1 MKKEKREELEK
12 GQQWQKEMGR
22 REKQL
27 LEEIGESVDA
37 DLVSKHREEQELDTL
52 FDRLTPAERLELYQ
66 TNPEQWQK
74 LLEAKEAAG
83 MRKLLSW

>member
-1 MKKEKREELEK
+1 MTEEKREELEK
-12 GQQWQKEMGR
+12 VRQWRKEMAR

-27 LEEIGESVDA
+27 LEELGESVNA
-37 DLVSKHREEQELDTL
+37 DLISKHREEQELDIL

-83 MRKLLSW
+83 MRKLFST